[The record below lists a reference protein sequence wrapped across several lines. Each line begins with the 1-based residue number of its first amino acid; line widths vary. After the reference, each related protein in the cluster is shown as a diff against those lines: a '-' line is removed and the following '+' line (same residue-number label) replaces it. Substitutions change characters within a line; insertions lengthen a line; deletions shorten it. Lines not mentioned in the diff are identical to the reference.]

1 MSHELVNSLAS
12 IPASGN
18 GRVSARPVFVHVQGL
33 LEQRPDVSVAA
44 VARCA
49 GVAASTVKSLLHDAA
64 RGGGEGRAVSRV
76 LADRLLAVGVADL
89 PQPGC
94 GYGGRS
100 TDAAP
105 AMRHIR
111 HLMTSHPGLSMSV
124 LARAAGMTPST
135 LAAALKDVEAGRSRR
150 IQASAADRLL
160 ALGSGAPLPE
170 GQARRCDT
178 VDAAP
183 VATHVR
189 HLQLRYDGAGLALI
203 ARTAGVNPSTLAAAL
218 ADHAQDPARG
228 INRNIAARVLAVTD
242 LPAPAFP
249 RHAGV
254 TTTGLIR
261 RVQALCALG
270 WTLASIGRAGG
281 TTPRS
286 LCDLL
291 RTQRSTSIQRSSVLA
306 AWSELSHRPGPS
318 VTGRRRAAD
327 KGWAPPLAWE
337 EHTIDHPAEF
347 PSGTRTHRQTRVWT
361 PELLRYEIE
370 FLTRLGLGRAQ
381 ALQRLSLSSKRARA
395 LLDPPVPA
403 HNAESQP
410 TTPVQQKDAP
420 AKEITAWKDARK
432 QQSSERI
439 CVEHSNAEH
448 QQWLPFQRS
457 LARRECHDETHLAIA
472 ALVSEHT
479 AGRRRR

>member
-1 MSHELVNSLAS
+1 M
-12 IPASGN
+12 
-18 GRVSARPVFVHVQGL
+18 
-33 LEQRPDVSVAA
+33 
-44 VARCA
+44 
-49 GVAASTVKSLLHDAA
+49 LHDAA

-100 TDAAP
+100 VDAAP

-111 HLMTSHPGLSMSV
+111 HLMGSHPGLSMSV
-124 LARAAGMTPST
+124 LARAAGMAPST
-135 LAAALKDVEAGRSRR
+135 LAAALKDVEAGRPRR
-150 IQASAADRLL
+150 VQASAAERLL
-160 ALGSGAPLPE
+160 ALGSGVPLPE
-170 GQARRCDT
+170 GQARRCDA

-183 VATHVR
+183 VATHVH

-203 ARTAGVNPSTLAAAL
+203 ARTAGVNPSSLSSAL

-249 RHAGV
+249 RHADV

-270 WTLASIGRAGG
+270 WTLASIGQAGG

-291 RTQRSTSIQRSSVLA
+291 RTQRSTSTQRSSVLA

-318 VTGRRRAAD
+318 VTARRRAAT

-337 EHTIDHPAEF
+337 EHTIDHPAGT
-347 PSGTRTHRQTRVWT
+347 PSGTRILEQTRTWT
-361 PELLRYEIE
+361 PELLHYELE

-381 ALQRLSLSSKRARA
+381 ALQRLSLSTKRARA
-395 LLDPPVPA
+395 LLDPPVLA
-403 HNAESQP
+403 HNTASQP
-410 TTPVQQKDAP
+410 TTPAQQKDAP
-420 AKEITAWKDARK
+420 AEEITAWEEARR

-439 CVEHSNAEH
+439 CVEHAGAEH
-448 QQWLPFQRS
+448 KQRRPRQRS
-457 LARRECHDETHLAIA
+457 LARREYHDETHLALA
-472 ALVSEHT
+472 ALDPDRT
-479 AGRRRR
+479 AEW

>member
-1 MSHELVNSLAS
+1 M
-12 IPASGN
+12 
-18 GRVSARPVFVHVQGL
+18 
-33 LEQRPDVSVAA
+33 SVAA

-64 RGGGEGRAVSRV
+64 RDGGEGRAVSRV
-76 LADRLLAVGVADL
+76 LADRLLAVKVADL

-94 GYGGRS
+94 GYGGQS

-111 HLMTSHPGLSMSV
+111 HLMESHPGLPMSV

-135 LAAALKDVEAGRSRR
+135 LAAALKDVEAGHPRR
-150 IQASAADRLL
+150 IQASAAERLL
-160 ALGSGAPLPE
+160 ALGGGTPLPE

-189 HLQLRYDGAGLALI
+189 HLQLRYDGVALALI
-203 ARTAGVNPSTLAAAL
+203 ARTAGINPSTLASAL
-218 ADHAQDPARG
+218 ADHAQNPARG
-228 INRNIAARVLAVTD
+228 INRNIAARVLAVTN
-242 LPAPAFP
+242 LPAPALLP
-249 RHAGV
+249 RHANV

-270 WTLASIGRAGG
+270 WTLTSIGKAGG

-291 RTQRSTSIQRSSVLA
+291 RTQRSTPTQRRSVLA

-318 VTGRRRAAD
+318 ATGRRRAAT
-327 KGWAPPLAWE
+327 KSWAPPLAWE
-337 EHTIDHPAEF
+337 EHTIDHPAET
-347 PSGTRTHRQTRVWT
+347 PTGIRAPRQIQTWT
-361 PELLRYEIE
+361 PELLHYELE

-381 ALQRLSLSSKRARA
+381 ALQRLSLSTKRARA
-395 LLDPPVPA
+395 LLDPTCPA
-403 HNAESQP
+403 PNTTSQP
-410 TTPVQQKDAP
+410 TTPAQHKDAP
-420 AKEITAWKDARK
+420 DEEITAWEEARS

-439 CVEHSNAEH
+439 CVDANAEH
-448 QQWLPFQRS
+448 KQRRPRQRS
-457 LARRECHDETHLAIA
+457 LARREYHDETHLAIA
-472 ALVSEHT
+472 ALDSDRT
-479 AGRRRR
+479 AER